1 VCAALAVTLADGDQK
16 TTGVLVQGAPATC
29 PVLECDPR
37 QSISES
43 LSVSEPVT
51 TAKNAASEIEDEA
64 LARI

>member
-1 VCAALAVTLADGDQK
+1 MAGGDQQ

-51 TAKNAASEIEDEA
+51 TAKNVASEI
-64 LARI
+64 